1 MQELQIFNSEEF
13 GPIRTVMFGA
23 EPWFVGK
30 DVAVALGYSDLNHAI
45 TDHVDL
51 EDRVNSKTQGQNVPE
66 FGQRGTWLINESG
79 VYALVFGS
87 KLESAKRFKRWVTSE
102 VLPAIRTTGT
112 YSITATHQYPVSPA
126 AMASATNAGRLF
138 ERIMRREGLPPYE
151 IAAVVRTI
159 FQQAGIDIPEYVVK
173 VPEYEQL
180 SCRLMMGR

>member
-13 GPIRTVMFGA
+13 GPIRAVMFGA

-30 DVAVALGYSDLNHAI
+30 DVAEALGYSETNAMTKRLDM
-45 TDHVDL
+45 
-51 EDRVNSKTQGQNVPE
+51 EDFMSAKLAGMNMKST
-66 FGQRGTWLINESG
+66 LINESG
-79 VYALVFGS
+79 LYAAIFGS
-87 KLESAKRFKRWVTSE
+87 KLENAKKFKHWVTSE
-102 VLPAIRTTGT
+102 VLPAIRKTGT

-180 SCRLMMGR
+180 SFSLMMGR

>member
-30 DVAVALGYSDLNHAI
+30 DVANALAYKDTSDALKRHVEAEDKLTRCF
-45 TDHVDL
+45 TD
-51 EDRVNSKTQGQNVPE
+51 S
-66 FGQRGTWLINESG
+66 GQRRNMLIINESG
-79 VYALVFGS
+79 LYSLIFGS
-87 KLESAKRFKRWVTSE
+87 KLDTATKFKRWVTSE

-180 SCRLMMGR
+180 SFSLMMGR

>member
-102 VLPAIRTTGT
+102 VLPAIRTMGT
-112 YSITATHQYPVSPA
+112 YSITSTHQYPVSPA

-180 SCRLMMGR
+180 AFDVVVR